1 MSEMKR
7 KKKDPY
13 DVFLENSSLEEPNYK
28 YIGDIL
34 KQNKIKETKNS
45 RKKKISWNVWSF
57 I

>member
-45 RKKKISWNVWSF
+45 RKKKIS
-57 I
+57 